1 MCTGVCWVV
10 EGRGGESCP
19 FLQNH
24 ECACVWRRSSLSR
37 VKRTYLCGS
46 HSANTIHRPT
56 LTRIMR
62 FRRVRVSF
70 FLCRDALS
78 GFEVHVRT
86 LDGRPLRV
94 PVTEVVT
101 PTSVKVVS
109 GEGMPLSKTPGRKGD
124 LRIK

>member
-1 MCTGVCWVV
+1 MIMTY
-10 EGRGGESCP
+10 
-19 FLQNH
+19 
-24 ECACVWRRSSLSR
+24 R
-37 VKRTYLCGS
+37 VPL
-46 HSANTIHRPT
+46 
-56 LTRIMR
+56 
-62 FRRVRVSF
+62 
-70 FLCRDALS
+70 RDALS

-94 PVTEVVT
+94 PVAEVVT